1 MVPGSLLEALLHH
14 AAGDAVLFDLR
25 DHALLHGELVGDLGA
40 GELARYVDPGA
51 AVAGPWAAKQFQH
64 LGGGPSLLHLRER
77 CASVSVGP
85 PRRFT
90 PRRFTPPK
98 GAQLVPDGRKWRG
111 SAQGA

>member
-1 MVPGSLLEALLHH
+1 
-14 AAGDAVLFDLR
+14 
-25 DHALLHGELVGDLGA
+25 
-40 GELARYVDPGA
+40 
-51 AVAGPWAAKQFQH
+51 
-64 LGGGPSLLHLRER
+64 LHLRER

>member
-1 MVPGSLLEALLHH
+1 MNRGTACFGLNSFARADVVVDS
-14 AAGDAVLFDLR
+14 
-25 DHALLHGELVGDLGA
+25 VGA
-40 GELARYVDPGA
+40 E
-51 AVAGPWAAKQFQH
+51 KI
-64 LGGGPSLLHLRER
+64 
-77 CASVSVGP
+77 ASVVLQLEEK